1 MTDTDLTIVLGTR
14 PEIIKLAPVIR
25 ECDRRDLSYTIIHT
39 GQHYS
44 ENLDAVFFDQ
54 LNLPTPE
61 YNLAIG
67 SGSHGKQTG
76 AMIQGIEEVL
86 LDEQP
91 ETVLV
96 QGDTNSVLAG
106 AIATGKLDA
115 ELGHVEAGLR
125 SYDRSMP
132 EEMNRVLA
140 DHAADYLFAPTDYA
154 AAQLRRENIS
164 DDQIIITGNTVVDAL
179 YENRELATQ
188 NSTILSDLGLS
199 EFGLLTA
206 HRAKNV
212 DDPDRFAEILDGVY
226 QVATTLG
233 LDIVYPAHPR
243 AKNILDQFDLTVPDP
258 IQIVDPLDYL
268 DFLAIES
275 QAQLVLTDS
284 GGVQEEA
291 CILGVPCVTLRDNTE
306 RPETIDVGANRLV
319 GTQPSDI
326 VEGAQ
331 AMSDI
336 EANWEQPFG
345 DGTAAIQ
352 ILDTVVE
359 TGSQEGTK

>member
-44 ENLDAVFFDQ
+44 EDLDAVFFDQ

-179 YENRELATQ
+179 YENQELAMQ

-212 DDPDRFAEILDGVY
+212 DDPDRFADILDGVY

-243 AKNILDQFDLTVPDP
+243 AKNILDQFDLTVPDS